1 VTAWSPCRAVP
12 GRELETPRPRTPGS
26 VPMQLFS
33 VPPGETGDRPSLK
46 GHLLARRRDVHK
58 RFEKCSTP
66 MDSLILHH
74 HPAPVMQTHTAVR
87 TSLRPGTIKT
97 RYCEIA
103 PVAYAERSYPP

>member
-1 VTAWSPCRAVP
+1 
-12 GRELETPRPRTPGS
+12 
-26 VPMQLFS
+26 
-33 VPPGETGDRPSLK
+33 
-46 GHLLARRRDVHK
+46 
-58 RFEKCSTP
+58 

>member
-1 VTAWSPCRAVP
+1 
-12 GRELETPRPRTPGS
+12 
-26 VPMQLFS
+26 
-33 VPPGETGDRPSLK
+33 
-46 GHLLARRRDVHK
+46 
-58 RFEKCSTP
+58 

-87 TSLRPGTIKT
+87 TSLAPGTIKT

>member
-1 VTAWSPCRAVP
+1 MTAWSPCRAVP
-12 GRELETPRPRTPGS
+12 GRELETQRPRTPGS

-33 VPPGETGDRPSLK
+33 VPHRGRPATGHLK

-87 TSLRPGTIKT
+87 TSLAPGTSKLGT
-97 RYCEIA
+97 VSPR
-103 PVAYAERSYPP
+103 RLR